1 MKLGIFGAGMIV
13 HDFLSMYQQVDD
25 LKIVYICATPQE
37 EEKLKELCVQ
47 YNIPKYYI
55 DIDKAFS
62 DSDADTCYI
71 GVPNYLHYTFV
82 KKALYVDRHVICEK
96 PLTSNIKEANELA
109 DIAKKRGKILVE
121 GVSTYYFPNM
131 SHIKSLIPTLGDIK
145 LVVINFSS
153 YSTRYDRFKN
163 GEMPPACSKK
173 IRDRRSWRMFQMF
186 KIGKLAEVFM
196 ENRWLICQIL
206 FAGYTVVLA
215 VMDIKWKQLSLPV
228 LLSGA
233 FLTAA
238 GLFCGREVSMILL
251 AAGAGTG
258 VIFLIISKVTDES
271 FGYGDSI
278 LILFMGGFLGFW
290 NILTVLLTAF
300 SGAALFAAFM
310 LIRKKF
316 HRKSA
321 FPFVPFLTLS
331 YIGGMAVGMY

>member
-1 MKLGIFGAGMIV
+1 ML
-13 HDFLSMYQQVDD
+13 
-25 LKIVYICATPQE
+25 
-37 EEKLKELCVQ
+37 
-47 YNIPKYYI
+47 
-55 DIDKAFS
+55 
-62 DSDADTCYI
+62 
-71 GVPNYLHYTFV
+71 
-82 KKALYVDRHVICEK
+82 
-96 PLTSNIKEANELA
+96 
-109 DIAKKRGKILVE
+109 
-121 GVSTYYFPNM
+121 
-131 SHIKSLIPTLGDIK
+131 
-145 LVVINFSS
+145 
-153 YSTRYDRFKN
+153 
-163 GEMPPACSKK
+163 
-173 IRDRRSWRMFQMF
+173 QMC
-186 KIGKLAEVFM
+186 KIGKLAEVFV

-258 VIFLIISKVTDES
+258 VIFLIISKITDES

-316 HRKSA
+316 HRKSS